1 MNQYRED
8 EIRAIVGECIE
19 RRSYVSAHC
28 HPASAVR
35 RCVDF
40 GVRTIEH
47 GTLIDDDTARH
58 VAAQGAY
65 IVPTMATIFALTEAG
80 RELGFPP
87 ASQEK
92 MDFAFQSALSG
103 MDAMRRAGVKVCFGT
118 DLLGS
123 TYTQQCREFMLRSE
137 VFSALEILRQATS
150 VTAEMM
156 MLQGQIGCVAPGA
169 YADLI
174 VVDGDPLKDI
184 SLLTGD
190 GRHLR
195 AIVRGGTVIKNPLE

>member
-1 MNQYRED
+1 V
-8 EIRAIVGECIE
+8 A
-19 RRSYVSAHC
+19 
-28 HPASAVR
+28 
-35 RCVDF
+35 F

-47 GTLIDDDTARH
+47 GTLIDDDTARY

-65 IVPTMATIFALTEAG
+65 VVPTMAIIFALTESG
-80 RELGFPP
+80 HRLGFPP

-92 MDFAFQSALSG
+92 MEVAFAAALSG

-118 DLLGS
+118 DLLGA
-123 TYTQQCREFMLRSE
+123 TYTQQCREFTLRSE
-137 VFSALEILRQATS
+137 VFSPLEILRQATS
-150 VTAEMM
+150 VSAEMM
-156 MLQGQIGCVAPGA
+156 MMQGQIGCVAPGA

-184 SLLTGD
+184 SLLAAD

-195 AIVRGGTVIKNPLE
+195 AIVRGGAVIKNEGV